1 MVYTHGGG
9 EIMNTRLTIGRLA
22 KQAGVNIDTVRYY
35 ERRGLLSPDAYRDSG
50 YRLYDPEAARKLRF
64 IKNAQELGFTL
75 KEISGLLR
83 LRVSNRARCRD
94 VKRRAQAKLDDVDN
108 RIQRLESIRRVLR
121 ELLRT
126 CHSGRTTNHCPIL
139 RSLEDGS

>member
-1 MVYTHGGG
+1 
-9 EIMNTRLTIGRLA
+9 MNAKLTIGKLA

-35 ERRGLLSPDAYRDSG
+35 ERRRLLSPDGYLDSG
-50 YRLYDPEAARKLRF
+50 YRLYAPEAAQKLRF

-83 LRVSNRARCRD
+83 LRVSGRARCGD
-94 VKRRAQAKLDDVDN
+94 VKRRARAKLSDVES
-108 RIQRLESIRRVLR
+108 RIRRLEAMRQVLK

-126 CHSGRTTNHCPIL
+126 CHSGRTTDHCPIL
-139 RSLEDGS
+139 RSLEENKT